1 MNTIYFFA
9 SFGDMNKLPGGG
21 GQTAARRLLDMLR
34 KLGYHVITYNRHRYY
49 FENRII
55 DRISTLLFAAID
67 PVLYCLFLLF
77 RHRRCAA
84 TLYMGYTG
92 SILWFDYMIAKVSK
106 MLGFKSIMYLA
117 GGKAKWSFE
126 EGSKSY
132 RKLFKKTMMMYD
144 EVMTEGEIN
153 IGLVKS
159 VSSKTKTFSLP
170 NFTENGFAPSE
181 LPKKSVDKIN
191 ICYFGRI
198 DAQKNVL
205 LSIEVFNSLSKKYD
219 NIYLT
224 LVGNG
229 HSDYEEKVDKA
240 INVSPYKNR
249 IIRENR
255 VNHTR
260 LAEIL
265 KEQHFYIFPS
275 SNPCEGHSNALNE
288 AMSWG
293 LIPVVSNFNFLPSIV
308 GDEILVAN
316 DFTVEA
322 YYKIFEYVIDN
333 NLIDRISEEMFLRV
347 KNNFVQP
354 VVEKKLKVE
363 LDSFF
368 K

>member
-77 RHRRCAA
+77 RHRRSAA

-153 IGLVKS
+153 MGLVKS
-159 VSSKTKTFSLP
+159 VSSKTKTFYLP

-219 NIYLT
+219 NIYYQLVQAT
-224 LVGNG
+224 LFSENG
-229 HSDYEEKVDKA
+229 ITIKELMVTNELSKSTIISRLNEIKKSEILIEKKIGKSNYYNLDLEKVDQ
-240 INVSPYKNR
+240 
-249 IIRENR
+249 IIE
-255 VNHTR
+255 
-260 LAEIL
+260 
-265 KEQHFYIFPS
+265 
-275 SNPCEGHSNALNE
+275 SN
-288 AMSWG
+288 
-293 LIPVVSNFNFLPSIV
+293 
-308 GDEILVAN
+308 
-316 DFTVEA
+316 
-322 YYKIFEYVIDN
+322 K
-333 NLIDRISEEMFLRV
+333 
-347 KNNFVQP
+347 
-354 VVEKKLKVE
+354 
-363 LDSFF
+363 
-368 K
+368 